1 MDNNKQ
7 ELENRPFFRTMSS
20 IGDCVALL
28 RLDSNTELG
37 RIFNVNSNL
46 TTMPCAR
53 DAWHFIKSKFLNQH
67 EKD

>member
-28 RLDSNTELG
+28 RLDSNTELR

-53 DAWHFIKSKFLNQH
+53 DAWHFIKSKFLN
-67 EKD
+67 